1 MLSNSQSQ
9 SSRPEMFVRK
19 ASGLVRTAGPVD
31 VLAYNINFISIGLL
45 LTFMFLFMP
54 SLYPGVNMYFSMLI
68 AVLITIPTGLVY
80 GLLAASMPRSGGDYV
95 YNSRILGPAWGTMAN
110 WNITIWWFFYGGV
123 PSAFFARYGI
133 SPMLRVLGAYTGNT
147 GLVSA
152 ADWVSSANGTFILG
166 ALLLITL
173 TVIFALGLKRFF
185 LVQNI
190 LFFLALLSTVL
201 VIGVW
206 LFASPG
212 AFQGAIN
219 GTLGKVSGQ
228 TDLYGGIVTSA
239 KSGGFGFS
247 PFSFYYT
254 LLPITWIYLNLG
266 FSFSSAY
273 IGGEV
278 KNAKRLQL
286 WAAPVAILVVAAVV
300 MLTIFAADH
309 AVGLGFIGSAGFIT
323 DWSKVGLSFTPT
335 YSELAAY
342 SAGNLV
348 IAFLIMFGFL
358 FWSYAWLPGQILNGS
373 RNLVAYSI
381 DGLLPR
387 RFSEVHPR
395 FHTPV
400 FSLGV
405 MCIASLISLAIYVYT
420 PYFATLVGIFGFI
433 LTFGLTSIA
442 AIVMPYRARTIFETS
457 PVRWRISGVPVISI
471 LGVVSLIA
479 CVFMEWIFLND
490 PYAGLLSTTAPFFS
504 QIPYGMA
511 WFNVAIFLSG
521 LLLYFG
527 AKAIQSRRGMNVD
540 LSYKEIPVE

>member
-1 MLSNSQSQ
+1 MSAESQPSI
-9 SSRPEMFVRK
+9 PGTFVRK
-19 ASGLVRTAGPVD
+19 ASGLVRTAGPMD

-54 SLYPGVNMYFSMLI
+54 SLYPGVNMYLATFI
-68 AVLITIPTGLVY
+68 AVIITIPTALVY
-80 GLLAASMPRSGGDYV
+80 GFLSASMPRSGGDYV
-95 YNSRILGPAWGTMAN
+95 YVSRILGPVWGTMAN

-123 PSAFFARYGI
+123 PSAFFARFGI
-133 SPMLRVLGAYTGNT
+133 APMLRVLGAYTDNT
-147 GLVSA
+147 GLLDA
-152 ADWVSSANGTFILG
+152 ANWVSSINGTFIFG
-166 ALLLITL
+166 SLLLIAL
-173 TVIFALGLKRFF
+173 TVIFVLGLKRFF
-185 LVQNI
+185 VVQNI

-206 LFASPG
+206 LFASSG
-212 AFQGAIN
+212 AFQGALN

-228 TDLYGGIVTSA
+228 TNLYSA
-239 KSGGFGFS
+239 TLASAQTGGFS
-247 PFSFYYT
+247 LAPFSFYNT

-286 WAAPVAILVVAAVV
+286 WASSAAILVVAAVV

-309 AVGLGFIGSAGFIT
+309 AVGLGFFGAAGII
-323 DWSKVGLSFTPT
+323 DWTKLGLSFTPT
-335 YSELAAY
+335 FSELAAY
-342 SAGNLV
+342 SANNLIV
-348 IAFLIMFGFL
+348 ALLIMFGFL

-387 RFSEVHPR
+387 RFSEVHPK

-400 FSLGV
+400 FSLML
-405 MCIASLISLAIYVYT
+405 MCIASIISLAIYVYT

-433 LTFGLTSIA
+433 LTFGLTSFA
-442 AIVMPYRARTIFETS
+442 AIVMPYRAKTIFETS
-457 PVRWRISGVPVISI
+457 PVKWRFLGVPVITI
-471 LGVVSLIA
+471 LGALSLVMCGI
-479 CVFMEWIFLND
+479 MEWIFLSD
-490 PYAGLLSTTAPFFS
+490 PYAGLQSTTAPFFS

-521 LLLYFG
+521 LLLYYG
-527 AKAIQSRRGMNVD
+527 AKAVQSRRGMNVD
-540 LSYKEIPVE
+540 LSYKEIPIE

>member
-1 MLSNSQSQ
+1 MSAQSQ
-9 SSRPEMFVRK
+9 PSYPGTFVRK
-19 ASGLVRTAGPVD
+19 ASGLVRTAGPLD

-54 SLYPGVNMYFSMLI
+54 SLYPGVNMYLSMLI
-68 AVLITIPTGLVY
+68 AIIITVPTGLVY
-80 GLLAASMPRSGGDYV
+80 GFLSASMPRSGGDYV
-95 YNSRILGPAWGTMAN
+95 YVSRILGPAWGTMAN

-147 GLVSA
+147 AILGS
-152 ADWVSSANGTFILG
+152 ADWVSSANGSFIFG
-166 ALLLITL
+166 ALLLIVLTL
-173 TVIFALGLKRFF
+173 IFVIGLKRFF
-185 LVQNI
+185 IVQNI

-212 AFQGAIN
+212 AFQGAFN
-219 GTLGKVSGQ
+219 GSLGKASGQ
-228 TDLYGGIVTSA
+228 VNLYSAVLASA
-239 KSGGFGFS
+239 KAGGFS
-247 PFSFYYT
+247 LAPFSFYNT

-286 WAAPVAILVVAAVV
+286 WAAPAAILVVGAVV

-309 AVGLGFIGSAGFIT
+309 AVGLGFIGSAGVI
-323 DWSKVGLSFTPT
+323 DWTKLGLSFTPT
-335 YSELAAY
+335 FSEMAAY
-342 SAGNLV
+342 SANNLIV
-348 IAFLIMFGFL
+348 ALLIMFGFL

-373 RNLVAYSI
+373 RNLVAYAI

-387 RFSEVHPR
+387 RFGEVHPKY
-395 FHTPV
+395 HTPA

-405 MCIASLISLAIYVYT
+405 MCVASIISLAIYVYT

-442 AIVMPYRARTIFETS
+442 AMVMPYRAKTIFETS
-457 PVRWRISGVPVISI
+457 PVKWRIFGVPVITI
-471 LGVVSLIA
+471 LGALSIVM
-479 CVFMEWIFLND
+479 CVIMEWIFLSD
-490 PYAGLLSTTAPFFS
+490 PNAGLQTTTAPFFS
-504 QIPYGMA
+504 RIPYGMA
-511 WFNVAIFLSG
+511 WLNVAIFLSG

-540 LSYKEIPVE
+540 LAYKEIPIE

>member
-1 MLSNSQSQ
+1 M
-9 SSRPEMFVRK
+9 
-19 ASGLVRTAGPVD
+19 D
-31 VLAYNINFISIGLL
+31 VVAYNINFISIGLL

-54 SLYPGVNMYFSMLI
+54 SLYPGVNMYLSMLI
-68 AVLITIPTGLVY
+68 AIIITVPTGLVY
-80 GLLAASMPRSGGDYV
+80 GFLAASMPRSGGDYV

-133 SPMLRVLGAYTGNT
+133 APMLRVLGVYTGNI

-152 ADWVSSANGTFILG
+152 SDWVSSPNGTFILG
-166 ALLLITL
+166 ALLLFIL
-173 TVIFALGLKRFF
+173 TVIFVLGLKRFF
-185 LVQNI
+185 VVQNI
-190 LFFLALLSTVL
+190 LFFLALLSTAL

-212 AFQGAIN
+212 AFHGAFN

-228 TDLYGGIVTSA
+228 TDLYAGILSSA
-239 KSGGFGFS
+239 KSGGFGLS
-247 PFSFYYT
+247 PFSLYYT

-286 WAAPVAILVVAAVV
+286 WAAPVAILVVASVV
-300 MLTIFAADH
+300 MLTIFAAEH
-309 AVGLGFIGSAGFIT
+309 AIGLGFIGSTGFIT
-323 DWSKVGLSFTPT
+323 NWSSLGLSFTPT

-342 SAGNLV
+342 SAGNLF

-387 RFSEVHPR
+387 RFSEVHPT

-405 MCIASLISLAIYVYT
+405 MCGASLISLAIYVYT

-442 AIVMPYRARTIFETS
+442 AIVMPFRARTIFETS
-457 PVRWRISGVPVISI
+457 PVRWRFAGVPVISI
-471 LGVVSLIA
+471 LGVISLIM
-479 CVFMEWIFLND
+479 CGFMEWIFLND
-490 PYAGLLSTTAPFFS
+490 PNAGLLSTTAPFFS
-504 QIPYGMA
+504 QFPYGMA

-527 AKAIQSRRGMNVD
+527 AKAVQSRRGVNVD

>member
-1 MLSNSQSQ
+1 MSAQSQ
-9 SSRPEMFVRK
+9 PSYPGTFVRK
-19 ASGLVRTAGPVD
+19 ASGLVRTAGPAD

-54 SLYPGVNMYFSMLI
+54 SLYPGVNMYLSMLI
-68 AVLITIPTGLVY
+68 AVVITVPTGLVY
-80 GLLAASMPRSGGDYV
+80 GFLAASMPRSGGDYV

-133 SPMLRVLGAYTGNT
+133 APMLRVLGAYTGNI
-147 GLVSA
+147 GLLTA
-152 ADWVSSANGTFILG
+152 ADWVSSPNGTFILG
-166 ALLLITL
+166 ALLLIAL
-173 TVIFALGLKRFF
+173 TVIFVLGLKRFF
-185 LVQNI
+185 VVQNI
-190 LFFLALLSTVL
+190 LFILALLSTAL
-201 VIGVW
+201 VIVVW

-212 AFQGAIN
+212 AFHSAFN

-228 TDLYGGIVTSA
+228 TDLYAGIMSSA
-239 KSGGFGFS
+239 KSGGFGLA

-286 WAAPVAILVVAAVV
+286 WAAPVAILVVAVVV

-309 AVGLGFIGSAGFIT
+309 AVGLGFMGSAGFIT
-323 DWSKVGLSFTPT
+323 DWSKLGLSFTPT

-342 SAGNLV
+342 SAGNLFV
-348 IAFLIMFGFL
+348 AFLIMFGFL

-387 RFSEVHPR
+387 RFSDVHPT

-405 MCIASLISLAIYVYT
+405 MCVASLIALAIYVYT

-442 AIVMPYRARTIFETS
+442 AIVMPFRVRTIFETS
-457 PVRWRISGVPVISI
+457 PVRWHIFGVPVISI
-471 LGVVSLIA
+471 LGVLSLIM
-479 CVFMEWIFLND
+479 CGFMEWIFLSD

-527 AKAIQSRRGMNVD
+527 AKAVQSRRGMNVD

>member
-1 MLSNSQSQ
+1 MSAQ
-9 SSRPEMFVRK
+9 SRPAYPGTFARK
-19 ASGLVRTAGPVD
+19 ASGLVRTAGPMD

-54 SLYPGVNMYFSMLI
+54 SLYPGVNMYLSMLI
-68 AVLITIPTGLVY
+68 AVIITVPTGLVY
-80 GLLAASMPRSGGDYV
+80 GFLAASMPRSGGDYV

-133 SPMLRVLGAYTGNT
+133 SPMLRVLGAYTGNI

-152 ADWVSSANGTFILG
+152 ADWVSSPTGTFLLG
-166 ALLLITL
+166 ALLLIAL

-185 LVQNI
+185 VVQNI
-190 LFFLALLSTVL
+190 LFLLALLSTIL

-206 LFASPG
+206 LFAAPG
-212 AFQGAIN
+212 AFHGAFN
-219 GTLGKVSGQ
+219 ATLGKVSGQ
-228 TDLYGGIVTSA
+228 GDLYSGVVTSA
-239 KSGGFGFS
+239 KSGGFGLA

-286 WAAPVAILVVAAVV
+286 WAAPAAILVVAAVV

-309 AVGLGFIGSAGFIT
+309 AVGLGFIGAAGFIT
-323 DWSKVGLSFTPT
+323 DWSKLGLSFTPT
-335 YSELAAY
+335 YSEMAAY
-342 SAGNLV
+342 SAGNLFL
-348 IAFLIMFGFL
+348 AFLIMFGFL

-387 RFSEVHPR
+387 RLSDVHPR
-395 FHTPV
+395 YHTPI

-405 MCIASLISLAIYVYT
+405 MCIASLLSLAIYVYT

-442 AIVMPYRARTIFETS
+442 AIVMPFRARTIFETS
-457 PVRWRISGVPVISI
+457 PVRWRIFGVPLISI
-471 LGVVSLIA
+471 LGVLSLIM
-479 CVFMEWIFLND
+479 CGFMEWIFLSD
-490 PYAGLLSTTAPFFS
+490 PYAGLLLTTAPFFS

-511 WFNVAIFLSG
+511 WFNIAIFLSG

-540 LSYKEIPVE
+540 LSYKEIPIE

>member
-1 MLSNSQSQ
+1 MSAQSQ
-9 SSRPEMFVRK
+9 PSYPGTFVRK
-19 ASGLVRTAGPVD
+19 ASGLVRTAGPMD

-54 SLYPGVNMYFSMLI
+54 SLYPGVNMYLSMLI
-68 AVLITIPTGLVY
+68 AVVITVPTGLVY
-80 GLLAASMPRSGGDYV
+80 GFLAASMPRSGGDYV

-133 SPMLRVLGAYTGNT
+133 SPLLRVLGVYTGNP

-152 ADWVSSANGTFILG
+152 ADWVSSPNGTFILG
-166 ALLLITL
+166 ALLLIVL
-173 TVIFALGLKRFF
+173 TVIFVLGLKRFF
-185 LVQNI
+185 VVQNI
-190 LFFLALLSTVL
+190 LFFLALLSTAL

-212 AFQGAIN
+212 AFQGAFN

-228 TDLYGGIVTSA
+228 TDLYTGIMNSA
-239 KSGGFGFS
+239 KSGGFGLS
-247 PFSFYYT
+247 PFSLYYT

-300 MLTIFAADH
+300 MLTILAADH
-309 AVGLGFIGSAGFIT
+309 AVGLGFFGSAGVIT
-323 DWSKVGLSFTPT
+323 DWSKLGLSFTPT

-342 SAGNLV
+342 SAGNLFL
-348 IAFLIMFGFL
+348 AFLIMFGFL

-373 RNLVAYSI
+373 RNLVAYAI

-387 RFSEVHPR
+387 RFGEVHPK
-395 FHTPV
+395 FHTPA

-405 MCIASLISLAIYVYT
+405 MCVASLISLAIYVYT

-442 AIVMPYRARTIFETS
+442 AIIMPFRARTIFETS
-457 PVRWRISGVPVISI
+457 PVRWRIFGIPVISI
-471 LGVVSLIA
+471 LGVLSLIM
-479 CVFMEWIFLND
+479 CGFMEWIFLSD
-490 PYAGLLSTTAPFFS
+490 PYAGLQSTMAPFFS

-521 LLLYFG
+521 LILYFG
-527 AKAIQSRRGMNVD
+527 AKAIQSRRG
-540 LSYKEIPVE
+540 L

>member
-1 MLSNSQSQ
+1 MSAQSQ
-9 SSRPEMFVRK
+9 PSYPGTFVRK
-19 ASGLVRTAGPVD
+19 ASGLVRTAGPLD

-54 SLYPGVNMYFSMLI
+54 SLYPGVNMYLSMLI
-68 AVLITIPTGLVY
+68 AIIITVPTGLVY
-80 GLLAASMPRSGGDYV
+80 GFLSASMPRSGGDYV
-95 YNSRILGPAWGTMAN
+95 YVSRILGPALGTMAN

-147 GLVSA
+147 AILGA
-152 ADWVSSANGTFILG
+152 ADWVSSANGTFIFG
-166 ALLLITL
+166 ALLLIVL
-173 TVIFALGLKRFF
+173 TVIFVIGLKRFF
-185 LVQNI
+185 IVQNI

-212 AFQGAIN
+212 AFQGALN
-219 GTLGKVSGQ
+219 GSLGKAAGQ
-228 TDLYGGIVTSA
+228 ANLYSAVLASA
-239 KSGGFGFS
+239 KSSGFS
-247 PFSFYYT
+247 LAPFSFYNT

-286 WAAPVAILVVAAVV
+286 WASPAAILVVGAVV
-300 MLTIFAADH
+300 LLTIFAADH
-309 AVGLGFIGSAGFIT
+309 AVGLGFIGSAGVI
-323 DWSKVGLSFTPT
+323 DWTKLGLSFTPT
-335 YSELAAY
+335 FSELAAY
-342 SAGNLV
+342 SAGNLI
-348 IAFLIMFGFL
+348 IALLIMFGFL

-387 RFSEVHPR
+387 RFSEVHPKY
-395 FHTPV
+395 HTPA

-405 MCIASLISLAIYVYT
+405 MCVASIISLAIYVYT

-442 AIVMPYRARTIFETS
+442 AMVMPYRAKTIFETS
-457 PVRWRISGVPVISI
+457 PVKWRIFGLPVITI
-471 LGVVSLIA
+471 LGALSIVM
-479 CVFMEWIFLND
+479 CVIMEWIFLSD
-490 PYAGLLSTTAPFFS
+490 PNAGLQTTTAPFFS
-504 QIPYGMA
+504 RIPYGMA
-511 WFNVAIFLSG
+511 WLNVAIFLSG

-540 LSYKEIPVE
+540 LAYKEIPIE

>member
-1 MLSNSQSQ
+1 MSAQSQ
-9 SSRPEMFVRK
+9 PSYPGTFVRK
-19 ASGLVRTAGPVD
+19 ASGLVRTAGPLD

-54 SLYPGVNMYFSMLI
+54 SLYPGVNMYLSMLI
-68 AVLITIPTGLVY
+68 AIIITVPTGLVY
-80 GLLAASMPRSGGDYV
+80 GFLSASMPRSGGDYV
-95 YNSRILGPAWGTMAN
+95 YVSRILGPALGTMAN

-147 GLVSA
+147 AILGA
-152 ADWVSSANGTFILG
+152 ADWVSSANGTFIFG
-166 ALLLITL
+166 ALLLIVLTL
-173 TVIFALGLKRFF
+173 IFVIGLKRFF
-185 LVQNI
+185 IVQNI

-212 AFQGAIN
+212 AFQGALN
-219 GTLGKVSGQ
+219 GSLGKASGQ
-228 TDLYGGIVTSA
+228 ANLYSAVLASA
-239 KSGGFGFS
+239 KSGGFS
-247 PFSFYYT
+247 LAQFSFYNT

-286 WAAPVAILVVAAVV
+286 WASPAAILVVGAVV

-309 AVGLGFIGSAGFIT
+309 AVGLGFIGSAGVI
-323 DWSKVGLSFTPT
+323 DWTKLGLSFTPT
-335 YSELAAY
+335 FSELAAY
-342 SAGNLV
+342 SAGNLI
-348 IAFLIMFGFL
+348 IALLIMFGFL

-387 RFSEVHPR
+387 RFSEVHPKY
-395 FHTPV
+395 HTPA

-405 MCIASLISLAIYVYT
+405 MCVASIISLAIYVYT

-442 AIVMPYRARTIFETS
+442 AMVMPYRAKTIFETS
-457 PVRWRISGVPVISI
+457 PVKWRIFGLPVITI
-471 LGVVSLIA
+471 LGALSIVM
-479 CVFMEWIFLND
+479 CVIMEWIFLSD
-490 PYAGLLSTTAPFFS
+490 PNAGLQTTTAPFFS
-504 QIPYGMA
+504 RIPYGMA
-511 WFNVAIFLSG
+511 WLNVAIFLSG

-540 LSYKEIPVE
+540 LAYKEIPIE

>member
-1 MLSNSQSQ
+1 MSAQSQ
-9 SSRPEMFVRK
+9 PSYPGTFVRK
-19 ASGLVRTAGPVD
+19 ASGLVRTAGPLD

-54 SLYPGVNMYFSMLI
+54 SLYPGVNMYLSMLI
-68 AVLITIPTGLVY
+68 AIIITVPTGLVY
-80 GLLAASMPRSGGDYV
+80 GFLSASMPRSGGDYV
-95 YNSRILGPAWGTMAN
+95 YVSRILGPALGTMAN

-147 GLVSA
+147 AILGA
-152 ADWVSSANGTFILG
+152 ADWVSSANGTFIFG
-166 ALLLITL
+166 ALLLIVLTL
-173 TVIFALGLKRFF
+173 IFVIGLKRFF
-185 LVQNI
+185 IVQNI

-212 AFQGAIN
+212 AFQGALN
-219 GTLGKVSGQ
+219 GSLGKAAGQ
-228 TDLYGGIVTSA
+228 ANLYSAVLASA
-239 KSGGFGFS
+239 KSSGFS
-247 PFSFYYT
+247 LAPFSFYNT

-286 WAAPVAILVVAAVV
+286 WASPAAILVVGAVV
-300 MLTIFAADH
+300 LLTIFAADH
-309 AVGLGFIGSAGFIT
+309 AVGLGFIGSAGVI
-323 DWSKVGLSFTPT
+323 DWTKLGLSFTPT
-335 YSELAAY
+335 FSELAAY
-342 SAGNLV
+342 SAGNLI
-348 IAFLIMFGFL
+348 IALLIMFGFL

-387 RFSEVHPR
+387 RFSEVHPKY
-395 FHTPV
+395 HTPA

-405 MCIASLISLAIYVYT
+405 MCVASIISLAIYVYT

-442 AIVMPYRARTIFETS
+442 AMVMPYRAKTIFETS
-457 PVRWRISGVPVISI
+457 PVKWRIFGLPVITI
-471 LGVVSLIA
+471 LGALSIVM
-479 CVFMEWIFLND
+479 CVIMEWIFLSD
-490 PYAGLLSTTAPFFS
+490 PNAGLQTTTAPFFS
-504 QIPYGMA
+504 RIPYGMA
-511 WFNVAIFLSG
+511 WLNVAIFLSG

-540 LSYKEIPVE
+540 LAYKEIPIE

>member
-1 MLSNSQSQ
+1 MSTSSQPSY
-9 SSRPEMFVRK
+9 PGTFVRK
-19 ASGLVRTAGPVD
+19 ASGLVRTAGPFD

-54 SLYPGVNMYFSMLI
+54 SLYPGVNMYLSMLI
-68 AVLITIPTGLVY
+68 AVILTIPTALVY
-80 GLLAASMPRSGGDYV
+80 GFLAASMPRSGGDYV

-133 SPMLRVLGAYTGNT
+133 SPMLRVLGAYTGNM

-152 ADWVSSANGTFILG
+152 ADWVSSPTGTFLLG
-166 ALLLITL
+166 ALLLIVL
-173 TVIFALGLKRFF
+173 TVIFVLGLKRFF
-185 LVQNI
+185 VVQNI

-201 VIGVW
+201 VIAVW

-212 AFQGAIN
+212 AFHGALN
-219 GTLGKVSGQ
+219 ATLGKISGQ
-228 TDLYGGIVTSA
+228 RDLYAGIVTTA
-239 KSGGFGFS
+239 KSGGFALS

-286 WAAPVAILVVAAVV
+286 WSAPVAILIVAVIV
-300 MLTIFAADH
+300 MLTVFAADH
-309 AVGLGFIGSAGFIT
+309 AVGLGFIGSAGVIT
-323 DWSKVGLSFTPT
+323 DWTKLGLSFTPT

-342 SAGNLV
+342 SAGNLFL
-348 IAFLIMFGFL
+348 AFLIMFGFL

-387 RFSEVHPR
+387 QLSEVHPR

-405 MCIASLISLAIYVYT
+405 MCVASLISLAIYVYT

-442 AIVMPYRARTIFETS
+442 AILMPFRTRTIFETS
-457 PVRWRISGVPVISI
+457 PVRWRVFGLPLISI
-471 LGVVSLIA
+471 LGVLSLIM
-479 CVFMEWIFLND
+479 CVIMEWIFLSD
-490 PYAGLLSTTAPFFS
+490 PNAGLLSTTAPFFS

-521 LLLYFG
+521 LLLYF
-527 AKAIQSRRGMNVD
+527 AARTVQARRGMNVD
-540 LSYKEIPVE
+540 LSYKEIPLE

>member
-1 MLSNSQSQ
+1 MSAQSQ
-9 SSRPEMFVRK
+9 PSYPGTFVRK
-19 ASGLVRTAGPVD
+19 ASGLVRTAGPMD

-54 SLYPGVNMYFSMLI
+54 SLYPGVNMYLSMLI
-68 AVLITIPTGLVY
+68 AVIITVPTGLVY
-80 GLLAASMPRSGGDYV
+80 GFLAASMPRSGGDYV
-95 YNSRILGPAWGTMAN
+95 YNSRILGPALGTMAN

-133 SPMLRVLGAYTGNT
+133 SPLLRVLGAYTGNL

-152 ADWVSSANGTFILG
+152 ADSVSSPTGTFLLG
-166 ALLLITL
+166 ALLLIVL
-173 TVIFALGLKRFF
+173 TVIFVLGLKRFF
-185 LVQNI
+185 VVQNI
-190 LFFLALLSTVL
+190 LFFLALLSTIL

-212 AFQGAIN
+212 AFHGAFN

-228 TDLYGGIVTSA
+228 TDLYSGIVTSA
-239 KSGGFGFS
+239 KSGGFGLS

-309 AVGLGFIGSAGFIT
+309 AIGLGFFGSAGFIT
-323 DWSKVGLSFTPT
+323 DWTKLGLSFTPT

-342 SAGNLV
+342 SAGNLF

-387 RFSEVHPR
+387 RFGEVHPK
-395 FHTPV
+395 FHTPA

-405 MCIASLISLAIYVYT
+405 MCVASLISLAIYVYT

-442 AIVMPYRARTIFETS
+442 AILIPYRAKTIFETS
-457 PVRWRISGVPVISI
+457 PVRWHIRGVPVISI
-471 LGVVSLIA
+471 LGVLSLIM
-479 CVFMEWIFLND
+479 CGFMEWIFLSD
-490 PYAGLLSTTAPFFS
+490 PNAGLLSTTAPFFS

-511 WFNVAIFLSG
+511 WLNVAIFLSG
-521 LLLYFG
+521 LLLYFI
-527 AKAIQSRRGMNVD
+527 AKAVQSRRGMNVD